1 MRIVRQKLHIDLAV
15 WPHRPWQTLWILILS
30 GLLPLPAVTHAG
42 SESILVFA
50 GAASKPPTTEV
61 AKLFEQK
68 FGVSVHIVFGGSG
81 FVLSQMKL
89 ARRGDVYFPG
99 SSDFMEKAK
108 GEGVVFP
115 GSERVITY
123 LVPAI
128 NVQKG
133 NPRQVRILPDLLKAG
148 LRLGI
153 GDPESVCVGTYAVE
167 VIEKNCTDRERG
179 LFRKNLVTTVE
190 SCERTAN
197 ILSLKVVDAV
207 LGWEVFG
214 HWDAERIETILLQ
227 PEQVPRIGYIP
238 AAVSRFAA
246 KPEWADRFVR
256 FLASPEAKV
265 VFKRHGYLLEER
277 EARRYA
283 LPDTPV
289 GGEFLLPEAWRRKVK

>member
-1 MRIVRQKLHIDLAV
+1 MRSVRQKLHIDLTV
-15 WPHRPWQTLWILILS
+15 WHHRPWQTVWVLILLWLLALPTITNGGS
-30 GLLPLPAVTHAG
+30 GSLL
-42 SESILVFA
+42 IFA
-50 GAASKPPTTEV
+50 GAASKPPTTEA

-68 FGVSVHIVFGGSG
+68 FGVSVHIIFGGSG

-89 ARRGDVYFPG
+89 ARKGDVYFPG

-108 GEGVVFP
+108 GEGLVFSE
-115 GSERVITY
+115 SERVITY

-133 NPRQVRILPDLLKAG
+133 NPRRIRVLPDLLKSG

-167 VIEKNCTDRERG
+167 VIEKNFTLQERD

-197 ILSLKVVDAV
+197 IISLKVVDAV
-207 LGWEVFG
+207 IGWEVFG
-214 HWDAERIETILLQ
+214 HWDPERIETIFLK

-238 AAVSRFAA
+238 AAVSRFAL
-246 KPEWADRFVR
+246 KPDLADRFVR
-256 FLASPEAKV
+256 FLISPEAKD
-265 VFKRHGYLLEER
+265 VFKRHGYLMEEK
-277 EARRYA
+277 EARRHA
-283 LPDTPV
+283 LSGTPV
-289 GGEFLLPEAWRRKVK
+289 GGEYSLPETWRRKGK

>member
-1 MRIVRQKLHIDLAV
+1 MHIELAAWRQRA
-15 WPHRPWQTLWILILS
+15 WQAGWVLS
-30 GLLPLPAVTHAG
+30 FIWFLGLPAVARGGPETLL
-42 SESILVFA
+42 IFA
-50 GAASKPPTTEV
+50 GAASKPPTAEV
-61 AKLFEQK
+61 AKLFEEK
-68 FGVSVHIVFGGSG
+68 YGVSVQIIFGGSG

-89 ARRGDVYFPG
+89 ARKGDIYFPG

-108 GEGVVFP
+108 GEGLVFP
-115 GSERVITY
+115 GSERLVTY

-133 NPRQVRILPDLLKAG
+133 NPRQIRALPDLLKSG

-167 VIEKNCTDRERG
+167 VVEKNFALRERD
-179 LFRKNLVTTVE
+179 LFRKNLATTVE

-207 LGWEVFG
+207 IGWEVFG
-214 HWDAERIETILLQ
+214 HWDPERIETIFLK

-238 AAVSRFAA
+238 AAVSRFSS
-246 KPEWADRFVR
+246 KPDLSDRFLR
-256 FLASPEAKV
+256 FLVSSEAKK
-265 VFKRHGYLLEER
+265 VFKRHGYMMEEE

-283 LPDTPV
+283 LARTPV
-289 GGEFLLPEAWRRKVK
+289 GGTYSLPEAWMRKGMGMEKTGR